1 MKALI
6 ASALIVTSVPVLAA
20 AASDDEGAKSQ
31 RERRVCTRIE
41 RQSGSRLSYTRVCL
55 TASEWRDRLG
65 PDWRQRLAGNTPEDD
80 FDAVDVRTRVFSDL
94 PKPPT

>member
-20 AASDDEGAKSQ
+20 VASDDQSAKSQ
-31 RERRVCTRIE
+31 RDRRVCTRIE
-41 RQSGSRLSYTRVCL
+41 RQAGSRLSTTRVCL
-55 TASEWRDRLG
+55 TESEWRDRLG
-65 PDWRQRLAGNTPEDD
+65 PDWRQRLAGNSPEDD
-80 FDAVDVRTRVFSDL
+80 YDAVGVRTRVFSDL